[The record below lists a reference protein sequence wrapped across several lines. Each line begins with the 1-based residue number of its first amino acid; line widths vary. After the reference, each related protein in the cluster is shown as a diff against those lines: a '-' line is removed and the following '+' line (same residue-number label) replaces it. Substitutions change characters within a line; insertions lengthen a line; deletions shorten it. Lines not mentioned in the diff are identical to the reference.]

1 MANDEINFTDFIAS
15 SIHDMKNS
23 LNIQVSSLET
33 IALECRDRGD
43 HETFEKL
50 GLMIYEANRMNAN
63 LIQLLSLYK
72 FGQSTYPMD
81 IAEHVVLDVIEEA
94 MLQNKTL
101 MDFKGLQVSVDCD
114 PDCSWYLDRDLVT
127 GILVNALNNAYKYTD
142 KKIRVVAQVVN
153 HMLELR
159 VEDDG
164 RGYPPNMLYDGAVTA
179 PKGVNFSSGS
189 TGLGFHFA
197 SRAAAMHK
205 SGQGQGTLTIENGG
219 RFGGGCF
226 VVRLP

>member
-1 MANDEINFTDFIAS
+1 MAQEEINFTDFIAS

-33 IALECRDRGD
+33 IAHACRQRGD
-43 HETFEKL
+43 LDTFEKL

-81 IAEHVVLDVIEEA
+81 IAEQSVADVIDEA
-94 MLQNKTL
+94 LLQNRTL

-114 PDCSWYLDRDLVT
+114 ADCHWYIDRDLVT
-127 GILVNALNNAYKYTD
+127 GILVNALNNAYKYTHAR
-142 KKIRVVAQVVN
+142 IRVAAHVVDQ
-153 HMLELR
+153 MLEIR

-164 RGYPPNMLYDGAVTA
+164 RGYPDNMLHDGAVLA
-179 PKGVNFSSGS
+179 HKGINFYSGS

-197 SRAAAMHK
+197 ARAAAMHK
-205 SGQGQGTLTIENGG
+205 NGQGEGTLTIENGG

>member
-1 MANDEINFTDFIAS
+1 MQQEEINFTDFIAS

-23 LNIQVSSLET
+23 LNIQVSSLES
-33 IALECRDRGD
+33 IALECRQRGD
-43 HETFEKL
+43 QETFEKL

-72 FGQSTYPMD
+72 FGQSSYPMD
-81 IAEHVVLDVIEEA
+81 IVEQPVADVIEEA

-101 MDFKGLQVSVDCD
+101 MEFKGLEVSVDCD
-114 PDCSWYLDRDLVT
+114 PDCYWYIDRDLVT

-142 KKIRVVAQVVN
+142 KKIRVAAQVVDR
-153 HMLELR
+153 MLELR

-164 RGYPPNMLYDGAVTA
+164 RGYPPNMLHDGAVTA
-179 PKGVNFSSGS
+179 HKGINFFSGS

-197 SRAAAMHK
+197 ARAAAMHK
-205 SGQGQGTLTIENGG
+205 TSQGQGTLTIENGG
-219 RFGGGCF
+219 HFGGGCF